1 MSYTKGLSE
10 SLTDNTIWLSF
21 VFDQSHVSK
30 IYRLGFAMTAK
41 NNSWCGA
48 GYYDG
53 GSAPDVFAS
62 VGQWLKGNLKSV

>member
-1 MSYTKGLSE
+1 MSYTKELSE
-10 SLTDNTIWLSF
+10 LFTDDTIRLSF
-21 VFDQSHVSK
+21 VFDQSYKSK
-30 IYRLGFAMTAK
+30 IYRLGFAMTAR

-62 VGQWLKGNLKSV
+62 VGQWLKGNLKSM